1 MAVSILSSRT
11 CGKTACGRSRST
23 PTTCSFGLVPPY
35 RLPGS
40 LAPSAL
46 GLAKA
51 RRPSTSVDSVQLAG
65 LRPLRFNL
73 IRYFGVLS
81 SHSRCRARVV
91 PSLFEPSRFAPEAA
105 AGDQLE
111 LGFGSADSAASASAP
126 SHGRSRWGWLLAHVF
141 RADVDTCVRCGGP
154 MRWVEVATEPAAIA
168 RLLAKHRVAPE
179 PARARRTR
187 TASGQLGL
195 PFA

>member
-1 MAVSILSSRT
+1 MDGWSWSSRPCARTARARWCSSQRT
-11 CGKTACGRSRST
+11 CW
-23 PTTCSFGLVPPY
+23 FGSAPARPHL
-35 RLPGS
+35 GS

-46 GLAKA
+46 RLACA

-187 TASGQLGL
+187 TASGQLPL